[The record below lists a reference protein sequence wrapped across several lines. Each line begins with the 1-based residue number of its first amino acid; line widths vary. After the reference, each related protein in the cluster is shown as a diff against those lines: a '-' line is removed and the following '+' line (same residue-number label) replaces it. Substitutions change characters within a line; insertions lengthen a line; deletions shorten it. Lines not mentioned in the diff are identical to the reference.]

1 MMYDVAVVGGSYA
14 GMAAGL
20 QLAQTRR
27 HIVVVD
33 ADQPRNRF
41 SARPRGFL
49 TQDGKSPEDIVAAGY
64 AELAQY
70 PTVDWHKGEVKTIV
84 GEVGDFT
91 LTLAEPRAAA
101 SSFRARRVILAAGVD
116 DDLPA
121 LPGLK
126 ERWGT
131 HVFHCPYCHGFD
143 LNRGHIGVLA
153 HSAAAMHLA
162 LMLPDWGKTTLFLND
177 AFAPDKW
184 QLQKLD
190 ERGTHIEH
198 GAVERLAGEG
208 VKVVMADSR
217 VFPWR
222 GCLLSLKRSPARWRC
237 ALGAKL
243 RPRRW
248 GVVSKPVL
256 PRQPLC
262 LVFLLVVTLHGLW
275 VIFRLPLATAP
286 WPGRQRTIRWYSIYK
301 SGFNGAVEEP
311 LSMSNSAVSNTCAC
325 IASLSHQAAAG
336 GLLAP

>member
-1 MMYDVAVVGGSYA
+1 MEREQTMMYDVAIVGGSYA

-41 SARPRGFL
+41 SARSRGFL

-70 PTVDWHKGEVKTIV
+70 PTVDWHKGEVETIV

-177 AFAPDKW
+177 TFAPDKR

-217 VFPWR
+217 VFPLEGLFVVTQTIPSTLALR
-222 GCLLSLKRSPARWRC
+222 LGCEIETTPLGRVIKTSAAQATSVPGVFACGDIARPVGNLSLAVSDG
-237 ALGAKL
+237 ALAGQAAHH
-243 RPRRW
+243 
-248 GVVSKPVL
+248 S
-256 PRQPLC
+256 
-262 LVFLLVVTLHGLW
+262 LVFDL
-275 VIFRLPLATAP
+275 
-286 WPGRQRTIRWYSIYK
+286 
-301 SGFNGAVEEP
+301 
-311 LSMSNSAVSNTCAC
+311 
-325 IASLSHQAAAG
+325 
-336 GLLAP
+336 